1 MKRSMILAA
10 LLAGAVLFGQGCVG
24 RLVSEGMEKGL
35 GPTGIV
41 LSADARWPQGDSQYL
56 ASYRNFEVGAIRSE
70 FADTPAAFMDYF
82 PGKLRDQLSGK
93 GLPMG
98 HAGKTLLID
107 VNILAYQPVSSSIH
121 KALGPT
127 EEVVARVTLKDKA
140 SGQVV
145 GTAICIGRTYQSVGL
160 GTKWKAWGLARA
172 IVDKWIDEYYPKEGR
187 HEREEQAAPSE
198 E

>member
-1 MKRSMILAA
+1 MKRSMVLAA
-10 LLAGAVLFGQGCVG
+10 LLAGVLLFGQGCVG

-41 LSADARWPQGDSQYL
+41 LPTGPRWSEGDSQYL
-56 ASYRNFEVGAIRSE
+56 ALYRNFEVAPLRCE
-70 FADTPAAFMDYF
+70 FADTPVAFTEYF
-82 PGKLRDQLSGK
+82 PGKLRDQMLSK

-98 HAGKTLLID
+98 QPGKTLVID
-107 VNILAYQPVSSSIH
+107 VDILAYQPVSSYH
-121 KALGPT
+121 KALGPV

-140 SGQVV
+140 GGQVV
-145 GTAICIGRTYQSVGL
+145 GSAICIGRTYQSVGL
-160 GTKWKAWGLARA
+160 GPKWKAWGLARA
-172 IVDKWIDEYYPKEGR
+172 IVDKWIDEYYPKETR